1 MAKRWLIAEGRVL
14 CVEINSNAKVRA
26 RYSNRSKL
34 IYQAAQLR
42 LFFAISVLVF
52 KVETEMEMK
61 SKSKT
66 KPKTKLKTEANKG
79 ILNEMIGEDFNSM
92 SFACSELN

>member
-42 LFFAISVLVF
+42 LFSAISVLVF

-61 SKSKT
+61 S

>member
-42 LFFAISVLVF
+42 LFSAISVLVF

-66 KPKTKLKTEANKG
+66 KTKLKTEANKG

-92 SFACSELN
+92 SFACSGLN

>member
-1 MAKRWLIAEGRVL
+1 
-14 CVEINSNAKVRA
+14 
-26 RYSNRSKL
+26 
-34 IYQAAQLR
+34 
-42 LFFAISVLVF
+42 
-52 KVETEMEMK
+52 MEMK
-61 SKSKT
+61 S